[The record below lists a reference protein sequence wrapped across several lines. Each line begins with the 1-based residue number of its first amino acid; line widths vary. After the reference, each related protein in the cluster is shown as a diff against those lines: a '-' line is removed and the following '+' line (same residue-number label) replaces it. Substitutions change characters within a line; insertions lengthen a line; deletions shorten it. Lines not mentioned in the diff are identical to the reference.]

1 MTMTESSTAPA
12 SPAPRGRGSRQPS
25 VAWQLALAQEFGG
38 AFPFEWNAESG
49 EIIASAALKALF
61 DTPNAQP
68 LPVRAVAGRID
79 PADRDRL
86 EAEMQ
91 ARLQS
96 GGRFESEFRITPAD
110 GQVRWVLA
118 RGRTLETGPGG
129 RIAGVALDI
138 TRRKKAEIALA
149 EKEAALLASEA
160 RFRAVQ
166 ETTIDGFVMLES
178 VRDGAGRLVDFR
190 WVYANDA
197 AERIVGRPREWFI
210 GRRLL
215 QEMPGNREDGL
226 FDAYVRV
233 VETGKPWSREFSY
246 SHEGLDVYL
255 RAVAGRVGD
264 GIAITFA
271 DLSERRRAE
280 EKVIAAEERW
290 RAILNTMPQ
299 MVWSARPDG
308 LHDFYNGRWYDFTG
322 TERGAMDGAAWAGM
336 FHPEDQPLVRER
348 WQHAL
353 ATGEIFEI
361 EGRLRHRSGAWR
373 WTLGRAVPLLGADGA
388 IERWFGTCTDIDDI
402 KATETRLKASEE
414 RLQLALDA
422 AEVVGTWEWDV
433 QADRLVADA
442 RFARLMGAETEEAE
456 RGVPLA
462 RYLAGIHPED
472 REGVRTAIAEAVRR
486 GDRYKHEYRVCRPD
500 GSTAWVSARGQCV
513 HESGGAARFSGA
525 VFDITERK
533 TIEEA
538 RELLA
543 RELSH
548 RIKNIFAVVNSLVT
562 LSSRGYPEAQTFAE
576 AVRARLTAL
585 GRAHDYVR
593 PQPGKEADAAG
604 AQTAHGLF
612 EELLAP
618 YCGEGDRISV
628 EGSDAPVGVSA
639 ATALALVVHELATN
653 AVKYGALSSE
663 SGHLTISCRA
673 EGDTYRIVWNERG
686 GPAVEGRPEHRG
698 FGTLM
703 SERTASAQ
711 LRAQISHDWDPA
723 GLTVTITLPRSELG
737 H

>member
-1 MTMTESSTAPA
+1 MTMTETYAAPA
-12 SPAPRGRGSRQPS
+12 SPRPVPRRDHQPS

-38 AFPFEWNAESG
+38 AFPFEWNAKSG
-49 EIIASAALKALF
+49 EIIASAALKALL
-61 DTPNAQP
+61 DAPPGQP
-68 LPVRAVAGRID
+68 LPASAVAARIE
-79 PADRDRL
+79 PGDRDRL
-86 EAEMQ
+86 KAEMETSL
-91 ARLQS
+91 RD
-96 GGRFESEFRITPAD
+96 GGRFESEFRITLAQ

-118 RGRTLETGPGG
+118 RGRTLVTGPDG

-149 EKEAALLASEA
+149 EKEAALLASET

-166 ETTIDGFVMLES
+166 ETTIDGFMMLES
-178 VRDGAGRLVDFR
+178 VRDAEGRLVDFR
-190 WVYANDA
+190 WVYANEA
-197 AERIVGRPREWFI
+197 AERIVGRPREWFV

-215 QEMPGNREDGL
+215 QEMPGNREEGL

-233 VETGKPWSREFSY
+233 VETGAPWSREFSY
-246 SHEGLDVYL
+246 RHESLDAYI
-255 RAVAGRVGD
+255 RAVVGRVGD
-264 GIAITFA
+264 GIAVTFA

-308 LHDFYNGRWYDFTG
+308 FHDFYNDRWYDFTG
-322 TERGAMDGAAWAGM
+322 VDRGATDGAGWAAM
-336 FHPEDQPLVRER
+336 FHPEDQPLARER
-348 WQHAL
+348 WQRSL
-353 ATGEIFEI
+353 ATGETYEV
-361 EGRLRHRSGAWR
+361 EYRLRHRSGGWR
-373 WTLGRAVPLLGADGA
+373 WTLGRAVPLYGTDGA
-388 IERWFGTCTDIDDI
+388 VERWFGTCTDIDDI
-402 KATETRLKASEE
+402 KAGEARLKASEE
-414 RLQLALDA
+414 RLQLCLDA

-442 RFARLMGAETEEAE
+442 RFARLVGVEVEEAE
-456 RGVPLA
+456 QGAPLS
-462 RYLAGIHPED
+462 RYFSGIHPGD
-472 REGVRTAIAEAVRR
+472 REGVRAAIAEAATL
-486 GDRYKHEYRVCRPD
+486 GTRYKHEYRVCRPD
-500 GSTAWVSARGQCV
+500 GSTAWVSARGHCV
-513 HESGGAARFSGA
+513 HERGRALRFSGA

-533 TIEEA
+533 MIEEA

-543 RELSH
+543 HELSH

-562 LSSRGYPEAQTFAE
+562 LSSRGYPEAQPFAE

-585 GRAHDYVR
+585 GRAHEYVR
-593 PQPGKEADAAG
+593 PQPGDGTGAVD

-618 YCGEGDRISV
+618 YRGEGDRIAV
-628 EGSDAPVGVSA
+628 DGCDAPVGVRA

-653 AVKYGALSSE
+653 AVKYGALSSA
-663 SGHLTISCRA
+663 SGHLTISCSG
-673 EGDTYRIVWNERG
+673 EGEAYRIVWQERG
-686 GPAVEGRPEHRG
+686 GPAVDGVPEHRG

-711 LRAQISHDWDPA
+711 LRAQISHAWDPA
-723 GLTVTITLPRSELG
+723 GLTVTIALPRSELG